1 MTTTY
6 NAAAQFVFGSNAF
19 RGDCVPP
26 ECVTALNKLFKLFV
40 AGASEEVVRSALVA
54 TELYGVAQRHAAPYI
69 KRDLERR
76 INFTRVSTHTFSVIA
91 IVYGLA
97 AQECIAGCDGVAPG
111 PEMCLDIHNAIL
123 NFGYLSG
130 QHAATAV
137 SDVIYR
143 ATNSNGAK
151 YQGVISRSQNEI
163 RVSMQHARVGGKPVA
178 PNDIAKAFGV
188 NLSRACGAPAV
199 AAFDQ
204 LWQAD
209 FAYWDAAR
217 LALVDSCKQNASQ
230 ICMRISEFADKKA
243 ALFADA
249 DATSVID
256 GAALRSLTDAI
267 DLHNT
272 ILCGVYENR
281 NRAVPERFTIDL
293 STYNPAVPA
302 SLAAAPAAGSAAAPA
317 ASLAAAPAADTP
329 AAAPAADTPAAEP
342 AAAPAA
348 TPAAAAPAAEPAA
361 DTPVADT
368 PAADALAAAPAADT
382 LAADTPAA
390 DTPAADTLAADTLAA
405 APAAPTTALA
415 AALATVPADS
425 RGILLDFVRLV
436 TKLIDAIDARKQVCA
451 P

>member
-1 MTTTY
+1 MSASY

-40 AGASEEVVRSALVA
+40 AGAPEEVVRSALVA

-123 NFGYLSG
+123 NFGYVSG
-130 QHAATAV
+130 QHGPTAV

-143 ATNSNGAK
+143 ATNSNGCK

-217 LALVDSCKQNASQ
+217 FALVDSCKQNASQ
-230 ICMRISEFADKKA
+230 ICMRISEIADKKA

-249 DATSVID
+249 DTTSVID
-256 GAALRSLTDAI
+256 GAALRSLTDEI

-293 STYNPAVPA
+293 STYNPA
-302 SLAAAPAAGSAAAPA
+302 
-317 ASLAAAPAADTP
+317 
-329 AAAPAADTPAAEP
+329 
-342 AAAPAA
+342 AAPAA
-348 TPAAAAPAAEPAA
+348 TPAAALA
-361 DTPVADT
+361 DTPVLADT
-368 PAADALAAAPAADT
+368 PAAPAADT
-382 LAADTPAA
+382 SAVDAPAAPAADAPAAPAADAPAAPAA

-405 APAAPTTALA
+405 APTAPTTALA
-415 AALATVPADS
+415 AALATVPADA